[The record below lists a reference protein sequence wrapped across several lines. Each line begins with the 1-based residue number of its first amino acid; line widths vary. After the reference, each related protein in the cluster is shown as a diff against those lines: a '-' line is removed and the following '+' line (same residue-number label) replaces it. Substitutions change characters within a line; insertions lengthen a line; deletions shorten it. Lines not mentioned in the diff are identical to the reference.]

1 MSYSTLQNK
10 ADMHVCFSFESVISK
25 LDLLPVE
32 GAKVFNIGPT

>member
-25 LDLLPVE
+25 LDLLP